1 LWFSFQQIF
10 LSREQAVARKTLG
23 KIGRIGLE
31 SLPGESKMQNTVK
44 PNDLRKSVGYVRQ
57 SPLVST
63 SGNIVAAESRRSTR
77 IEKSLPLIVL
87 GRNRMGETFMERT
100 VSVSLNM
107 HGCRYSSRHD
117 CAVGTWITL
126 QLVGLISSEEKPATV
141 RAMVRS
147 VHPPGSLRELQQVG
161 VELETPANVWGI
173 TPPPADWT
181 SLQETNTVQA
191 AAIAPMQESATK
203 NVGLGE
209 IPMNSEPRMADV
221 ATFPSPPP
229 AASRPPA
236 PKFPEAAQPPRAVV
250 TPDRLISALQGRLQQ
265 EADKAVQTAAAKQVK
280 DAIREALSSI
290 DDARRSSMREV
301 QELFPKSIEAMKLSL
316 KEESAAE
323 MAAQWKTDIEM
334 YRGRAEEMARSLE
347 KQADELRRELA
358 NAREYVEKI
367 TREIAPQ
374 IPASLKEALTQATS
388 DFESATAVVVDRRC
402 ERMLENAQIV
412 TKEALSKLNARS
424 EEVHALVQG
433 AVNSGLEEFRREAQ
447 LKVNMALAETAERVV
462 SALSLLEADSRA
474 TCDARRQ
481 ALEAEVARSAEQ
493 AAEQFRKGMKT
504 FVSSCFVAAVG
515 AVDEHSKVTL
525 EGFLKDNG
533 KILDEAHSQPPAND
547 EDEVIRDADS
557 SPVAIRKRTRTGQ
570 NDRIG

>member
-1 LWFSFQQIF
+1 
-10 LSREQAVARKTLG
+10 
-23 KIGRIGLE
+23 
-31 SLPGESKMQNTVK
+31 MQNTVK

-250 TPDRLISALQGRLQQ
+250 TPDRLISALQGRL
-265 EADKAVQTAAAKQVK
+265 
-280 DAIREALSSI
+280 
-290 DDARRSSMREV
+290 
-301 QELFPKSIEAMKLSL
+301 
-316 KEESAAE
+316 
-323 MAAQWKTDIEM
+323 
-334 YRGRAEEMARSLE
+334 
-347 KQADELRRELA
+347 
-358 NAREYVEKI
+358 
-367 TREIAPQ
+367 
-374 IPASLKEALTQATS
+374 
-388 DFESATAVVVDRRC
+388 
-402 ERMLENAQIV
+402 
-412 TKEALSKLNARS
+412 
-424 EEVHALVQG
+424 
-433 AVNSGLEEFRREAQ
+433 
-447 LKVNMALAETAERVV
+447 
-462 SALSLLEADSRA
+462 
-474 TCDARRQ
+474 
-481 ALEAEVARSAEQ
+481 
-493 AAEQFRKGMKT
+493 
-504 FVSSCFVAAVG
+504 
-515 AVDEHSKVTL
+515 
-525 EGFLKDNG
+525 
-533 KILDEAHSQPPAND
+533 
-547 EDEVIRDADS
+547 
-557 SPVAIRKRTRTGQ
+557 
-570 NDRIG
+570 

>member
-1 LWFSFQQIF
+1 
-10 LSREQAVARKTLG
+10 
-23 KIGRIGLE
+23 
-31 SLPGESKMQNTVK
+31 MQNTVK

-57 SPLVST
+57 SPLVNT

-87 GRNRMGETFMERT
+87 GRNRMGEPFMERT

-117 CAVGTWITL
+117 YAVGTWITL

-173 TPPPADWT
+173 APPPADWT
-181 SLQETNTVQA
+181 SLQETNTSTAPAV
-191 AAIAPMQESATK
+191 AAIALVQESATK
-203 NVGLGE
+203 NVGLSE

-229 AASRPPA
+229 AASRPPD
-236 PKFPEAAQPPRAVV
+236 PKFSEDAQPPRAVV

-290 DDARRSSMREV
+290 DDARRSSVREV
-301 QELFPKSIEAMKLSL
+301 QDLFPKSIEAMKLSL

-323 MAAQWKTDIEM
+323 MAAQWKTDIET

-358 NAREYVEKI
+358 NAQEYVEKI

-388 DFESATAVVVDRRC
+388 DFESATTVVVDRRC
-402 ERMLENAQIV
+402 GRMLENAQIV

-424 EEVHALVQG
+424 EEVQALVQG

-447 LKVNMALAETAERVV
+447 LKVNMALAETAERIV

-481 ALEAEVARSAEQ
+481 AFEAGVARSAEQ

-515 AVDEHSKVTL
+515 AVDEHSKATL
-525 EGFLKDNG
+525 DGLLK
-533 KILDEAHSQPPAND
+533 
-547 EDEVIRDADS
+547 R
-557 SPVAIRKRTRTGQ
+557 
-570 NDRIG
+570 